1 MKNVSFLAE
10 LLEKDSITE
19 HVRSIS
25 LKDDPSKVY
34 LSTTDKLGPSR
45 ENVLYTDVPGYL
57 NISFAQNGQKK
68 WEKSVATFEGSYID
82 LKKYNDLDHLLKS
95 KLSSKRVSRL
105 RAYKRTLEKVFP
117 IDYQYYYGEI
127 QDRIYEKLMNT
138 LKRMVT
144 TRFDEKQMNHMA
156 LTEWDRFKELG
167 KGLIREKK
175 ASLIVIY
182 HGDEPIHISF
192 NYIWKQLVFGYVRG
206 FNIDYSKFY
215 LGYIDIMIQ
224 LQWCFEMGFEIYDL
238 LRENMEYKLRFA
250 DHTYL
255 YACHIVVAKQVPF
268 SIISPLIT
276 WLLLSLKFDIYYPF
290 MSRLRAIY
298 HRIPFLPKRKKR
310 RIQLFYHLEKLDKEQ
325 WAKMDKERFSQTGIN
340 SLNETYGKRAV
351 YHFLYL
357 SKEKLEHLKIY
368 TSLEDEHSIILECPN
383 SLGKVIFKNR
393 VEKHGK

>member
-10 LLEKDSITE
+10 LLEKDTIAE
-19 HVRSIS
+19 HVTSIS
-25 LKDDPSKVY
+25 LKDDPSRVY
-34 LSTTDKLGPSR
+34 LNTDDEPESSG

-57 NISFAQNGQKK
+57 NVSFAQNGQKK
-68 WEKSVATFEGSYID
+68 LEKSVATFEGSYID
-82 LKKYNDLDHLLKS
+82 LKKYNNLDHFLKS
-95 KLSSKRVSRL
+95 KLSPKRVSRL
-105 RAYKRTLEKVFP
+105 KAYKRTLEKVFP

-127 QDRIYEKLMNT
+127 QDRTYEKLMNN
-138 LKRMVT
+138 LKRMIT
-144 TRFDEKQMNHMA
+144 TRFNEKQMHHMA

-167 KGLIREKK
+167 KELIREKK

-255 YACHIVVAKQVPF
+255 YACHIVVAKPRPF
-268 SIISPLIT
+268 SMVSPLLT
-276 WLLLSLKFDIYYPF
+276 WLSLSLKFDMYYPF

-298 HRIPFLPKRKKR
+298 HRIPFLPKRKEK
-310 RIQLFYHLEKLDKEQ
+310 RIQPLYQLEKLDKEQ
-325 WAKMDKERFSQTGIN
+325 WAKMDKEKFSRIQIA
-340 SLNETYGKRAV
+340 SLKQPYGKRAV

-357 SKEKLEHLKIY
+357 SKEQLEHIKLYI
-368 TSLEDEHSIILECPN
+368 SLDDERTIILECPN
-383 SLGKVIFKNR
+383 SLGKIIFKNR
-393 VEKHGK
+393 AEKHGK